1 MSQQLI
7 NLSPDLQRLFEDGYE
22 VSIEH
27 GHLVVRN
34 VPYVKS
40 TREIGFGTMISTL
53 SMSGDRT
60 NRPDTHVMMFAGSYP
75 CDQTGQPLEKIR
87 HVTARQSIGGDLI
100 ADHSFSSK
108 PIAGYQN
115 YYEKVVTYANLLVG
129 HAAAIDPDVT
139 ARTHR
144 VVEAADDSP
153 FVYIDNA
160 SSRAGISAAS
170 QKLKVSSV
178 AIVGLGG
185 TGSYVFDQV
194 AKTPVARIHLYDG
207 DVFEQ
212 HNAYRAPGAATLS
225 QLRARSMK
233 VDYLAGIY
241 SSMHKG
247 IETHPYFIDEGN
259 VDELTFHDVVFLC
272 MDANEDKRIIIE
284 RLERA
289 GVPFIDVGIG
299 LELINDMLVGSVRT
313 TTSTASM
320 REHVH
325 TRSRVPLERIEGND
339 LYARNI
345 QVADLNAL
353 NACHAVIRWK
363 KLCGFYADSE
373 QEHFSLFTIDAN
385 HLLNEDHAA

>member
-7 NLSPDLQRLFEDGYE
+7 SLSSDLQRLFEDGYE
-22 VSIEH
+22 VSVEH

-34 VPYVKS
+34 VPYVKP
-40 TREIGFGTMISTL
+40 TREIGLGTMISTL

-60 NRPDTHVMMFAGSYP
+60 NRPDTHVMMFAGEYP
-75 CDQTGQPLEKIR
+75 CDQFGQPLEKIR
-87 HVTARQSIGGDLI
+87 HVTRRQLIGGDLV

-108 PIAGYQN
+108 PISGYVD
-115 YYEKVVTYANLLVG
+115 YYHKVVTYVSLLCG
-129 HAAAIDPDVT
+129 HAAALDPEVT

-153 FVYIDNA
+153 FVYMDNA
-160 SSRAGISAAS
+160 SSRAGINAATR
-170 QKLKVSSV
+170 KLKVSSV

-194 AKTPVARIHLYDG
+194 AKTPAARIHLYDG

-212 HNAYRAPGAATLS
+212 HNAYRAPGAATLA
-225 QLRARSMK
+225 QLRTRPMK

-247 IETHPYFIDEGN
+247 IETHPYFIDAQN
-259 VDELTFHDVVFLC
+259 VDELTVHDIVFLC
-272 MDANEDKRIIIE
+272 MDANEDKRVIIE

-289 GVPFIDVGIG
+289 EVPFIDVGIG
-299 LELINDMLVGSVRT
+299 LELVDDKLVGAVRT
-313 TTSTASM
+313 TTSTVSM
-320 REHVH
+320 RDHVR
-325 TRSRVPLERIEGND
+325 TRSRIPLDRIEGND

-353 NACHAVIRWK
+353 NACYAIIRWK

-373 QEHFSLFTIDAN
+373 AEHFSLFTIDAN
-385 HLLNEDHAA
+385 HLLNEDQAA

>member
-7 NLSPDLQRLFEDGYE
+7 SLSPDLQRLFDDGYE

-34 VPYVKS
+34 VPYVGP
-40 TREIGFGTMISTL
+40 TREIGFGTIISTL

-60 NRPDTHVMMFAGSYP
+60 NRPDTHVMMFAGDYP
-75 CDQTGQPLEKIR
+75 CDQVGQPLDKIR
-87 HVTARQSIGGDLI
+87 HVTARQPIGGDLI

-108 PIAGYQN
+108 PVAGYPD
-115 YYEKVVTYANLLVG
+115 YYEKVVTYVSLLG
-129 HAAAIDPDVT
+129 CHAAAIDPDVT

-160 SSRAGISAAS
+160 SSRAGINAAS
-170 QKLKVSSV
+170 QKLRVSSV

-194 AKTPVARIHLYDG
+194 AKTPAARIHIYDG

-225 QLRARSMK
+225 QLRARPMK
-233 VDYLAGIY
+233 VDYLTGIY

-247 IETHPYFIDEGN
+247 IEPHPYFIDESN
-259 VDELTFHDVVFLC
+259 VDELAVHDMVFLC
-272 MDANEDKRIIIE
+272 MDANEDKRVIIE

-299 LELINDMLVGSVRT
+299 LELVDDRLVGSVRT

-320 REHVH
+320 RGHVR
-325 TRSRVPLERIEGND
+325 TRSRIPLQRIEGND

-353 NACHAVIRWK
+353 NACQAVIKWK